1 MEQREGKGGLK
12 RGWHCVREIHYQVVM
27 PVKYLKALIEQRV
40 QRVLEE
46 TTEGIG
52 ERYEIEMEG

>member
-1 MEQREGKGGLK
+1 M
-12 RGWHCVREIHYQVVM
+12 REIHYQVVM